1 MRFALGEALAS
12 GGRLKLKWILVM
24 EALLA
29 GVYLSL
35 TRGLFVIFMVS
46 RGFGAWE
53 VSAVALISS
62 VIAALVSI
70 VLFRWPSL
78 LTGRVKLKL
87 VLFHG
92 LERVTWFL
100 VPVARGY
107 AVVAALYGVINSL
120 PVGTLINLVIYGLLS
135 EEDVMDLT
143 AKRSA
148 AFNAS
153 TILGFT
159 VAAGLAALLPG
170 GEKYEYMITAGAAIG
185 LASTMLVALLD
196 IPGGIEAKP
205 AGAER
210 PEKVFSASYFIVAQY
225 ASANLLGIVWIPYVV
240 NKLKAPDSLAVA
252 MNLLGTLASVFASL
266 FWGRKPF
273 SVLRLS
279 LGMDVAAPVLAWATP
294 IPALHVPLSAYSS
307 FSFTGANFIGQFL
320 FARYKSWLGA
330 VRASTLA
337 AVLGSIA
344 QLVAAPIGLLAK
356 ENYMLAFMAVSAAK
370 VASAVIALIAIP
382 EVALV
387 PEDVARAYSL
397 VIYEK
402 SILGYRVS
410 VELSREVILTSLRLL
425 AFAMSLLLLYVLYRV
440 VTLTLHFS

>member
-1 MRFALGEALAS
+1 MGLRFALGEALAS

-170 GEKYEYMITAGAAIG
+170 GEKYEYM
-185 LASTMLVALLD
+185 
-196 IPGGIEAKP
+196 
-205 AGAER
+205 
-210 PEKVFSASYFIVAQY
+210 
-225 ASANLLGIVWIPYVV
+225 
-240 NKLKAPDSLAVA
+240 
-252 MNLLGTLASVFASL
+252 
-266 FWGRKPF
+266 
-273 SVLRLS
+273 
-279 LGMDVAAPVLAWATP
+279 
-294 IPALHVPLSAYSS
+294 
-307 FSFTGANFIGQFL
+307 
-320 FARYKSWLGA
+320 
-330 VRASTLA
+330 
-337 AVLGSIA
+337 
-344 QLVAAPIGLLAK
+344 
-356 ENYMLAFMAVSAAK
+356 
-370 VASAVIALIAIP
+370 
-382 EVALV
+382 
-387 PEDVARAYSL
+387 
-397 VIYEK
+397 
-402 SILGYRVS
+402 
-410 VELSREVILTSLRLL
+410 
-425 AFAMSLLLLYVLYRV
+425 
-440 VTLTLHFS
+440 